1 MKSERSQ
8 AKTERHGFLCLDK
21 PAGMTSH
28 DVVAI
33 ARRAL
38 KQKQIGHSGTLD
50 PMATGVMIL
59 AVGKAT
65 RLLRFLKDDK
75 TYEAGVLLG
84 LVTATDDIEG
94 EVLEKKPL
102 TAKQKEQIK
111 ENIGPALLKFQGK
124 IEQMPPL
131 YSAIHINGRRL
142 YDLAR
147 SGEIKHEELET
158 YVKKRQVTIYDI
170 KLNRLDISNDESEE
184 ADSRLSLKIHCS
196 SGTYI
201 RSIARDLGEHFGCG
215 ACLDQLRRTT
225 AGAFSESD
233 CHSLDELKERGETM
247 PLLPID
253 RVGLPI
259 LVIEDPDWRRR
270 FCQGQKISPPQS
282 FQKDSQYFLL
292 IAPEQE
298 VLGIAALTE
307 DGLLKP
313 EVVLA

>member
-1 MKSERSQ
+1 
-8 AKTERHGFLCLDK
+8 
-21 PAGMTSH
+21 MTSH

-84 LVTATDDIEG
+84 TATVTDDIEG

-102 TAKQKEQIK
+102 DSKLKDQIK
-111 ENIGPALLKFQGK
+111 GNISRALSHFQGS

-147 SGEIKHEELET
+147 SGEIKHAELET
-158 YVKKRQVTIYDI
+158 HVKKRHVTIYDI
-170 KLNRLDISNDESEE
+170 
-184 ADSRLSLKIHCS
+184 SLKSLDLADTERDETANRISLTIHCS

-225 AGAFSESD
+225 AGAFHESD

-247 PLLPID
+247 PLLPIE

-259 LVIEDPDWRRR
+259 LSIKDPDLRRR
-270 FCQGQKISPPQS
+270 FCQGQKIKSPQ
-282 FQKDSQYFLL
+282 FDQHQSQYFLL
-292 IAPEQE
+292 AASEHE
-298 VLGIAALTE
+298 ALGVASLTE